1 MSGRSSWCASPPK
14 ATGNMRF
21 GWLLLVLL
29 VPACAILPRSE
40 EPERPPDPTAL
51 TAETFERIRNKP
63 PWLAAFL
70 QDMPKG
76 GDLHSHL
83 TGAIYA
89 ESYIRW
95 AAEDG
100 LCLERTTLALVGPPC
115 DPDDG
120 RLPATAI
127 LGNTTLYG
135 DVIDAWSLRHW
146 NPARS
151 VGHDQFFGAF
161 LKFRARDR
169 TGDML
174 AEVTTRAAAQQ
185 IGYMELMLSPRLDA
199 VMALGRRVGWT
210 GDTDSAR
217 TALLAAG
224 LRDSLAQVTGM
235 LDSAEE
241 RRREIQ
247 KCGTPEADPGCDVTV
262 RYLYQLLRSMSS
274 AEVFAQILGAYE
286 LTRIDPRVVGFNLVQ
301 PEDYPVPMRDF
312 SLHMAMIDVLH
323 PLYPDVPIS
332 LHAGELT
339 EGLVPPE
346 ALRFHIRASIEQ
358 GHARRIGHGVSVMH
372 EHDARGLLRMMAER
386 GVLVEVALSS
396 NDVIL
401 GVRGSR
407 HPLRTYL
414 DAGVPVA
421 LVTDDAGVSR
431 TTLTREFQRAV
442 EEHGLDYWT
451 LRRVARSSLEHA
463 FVEQTEKE
471 RLLREFDAALQEFE
485 GRWSSAAEGPAAAE

>member
-1 MSGRSSWCASPPK
+1 MPGQSSCFAAPPSTT
-14 ATGNMRF
+14 ADMRR
-21 GWLLLVLL
+21 GWLLLLFLL
-29 VPACAILPRSE
+29 PACAVLPLSE
-40 EPERPPDPTAL
+40 EPEPPPDPTAL
-51 TAETFERIRNKP
+51 TAETFEQIRDNP

-127 LGNTTLYG
+127 LGNSTLYG

-174 AEVTTRAAAQQ
+174 AEVTTRAAAQRT
-185 IGYMELMLSPRLDA
+185 GYMELMLSPRLDA
-199 VMALGRRVGWT
+199 VMGLGRRIGWT
-210 GDTDSAR
+210 GDTDSIR
-217 TALLAAG
+217 TALLDAG
-224 LRDSLAQVTGM
+224 LRDTLAQVTRM

-323 PLYPDVPIS
+323 PLYPEVRIS

-346 ALRFHIRASIEQ
+346 GLRFHIRASIEQ

-372 EHDARGLLRMMAER
+372 EDDARDLLRMMAER
-386 GVLVEVALSS
+386 EILVEVALSS

-442 EEHGLDYWT
+442 EEHDLDYWT

-463 FVEQTEKE
+463 FVEQPEKE
-471 RLLREFDAALQEFE
+471 RLLREFDAALAEFE
-485 GRWSSAAEGPAAAE
+485 ARWSTAREPD

>member
-1 MSGRSSWCASPPK
+1 
-14 ATGNMRF
+14 MRL
-21 GWLLLVLL
+21 GWLLLALL
-29 VPACAILPRSE
+29 LPACAILRP
-40 EPERPPDPTAL
+40 EPEHVAPDPTAL
-51 TAETFERIRNKP
+51 TAETLEQIRDNP

-100 LCLERTTLALVGPPC
+100 LCLERTTLALVAPPC

-127 LGNTTLYG
+127 LGNSTLYG

-151 VGHDQFFGAF
+151 VGHDQFFQAF

-174 AEVTTRAAAQQ
+174 AEVTTRAAAQR

-199 VMALGRRVGWT
+199 VMGLGRRVGWT
-210 GDTDSAR
+210 GDTDSAL
-217 TALLAAG
+217 AGLIAAG
-224 LRDSLAQVTGM
+224 LRDSLAQVTWM

-247 KCGTPEADPGCDVTV
+247 KCGTPDADPGCDVTV

-274 AEVFAQILGAYE
+274 AEVFAQIVGGYE
-286 LTRIDPRVVGFNLVQ
+286 LTQIDPRVVGFNLVQ

-312 SLHMAMIDVLH
+312 SLHMAMIDVL
-323 PLYPDVPIS
+323 YPHYPHVSIS

-346 ALRFHIRASIEQ
+346 GLRFHIRASIEQ

-372 EHDARGLLRMMAER
+372 EDDARGLLRMMAER
-386 GVLVEVALSS
+386 GVLVEIALSS
-396 NDVIL
+396 NDAIL

-407 HPLRTYL
+407 HPLRAYL

-421 LVTDDAGVSR
+421 LVTDDEGVSR
-431 TTLTREFQRAV
+431 TTLSREFQRAV

-463 FVEQTEKE
+463 FVEQLEKE
-471 RLLREFDAALQEFE
+471 RLLAEFDAAMLEFE
-485 GRWSSAAEGPAAAE
+485 ERWSNPTTIPR